1 MIILWRIRQIFR
13 KILLNP
19 MRNSQPR
26 ACGRFLS
33 NEFSNKLF
41 NHDQYRES
49 MVDTYGCRIFF
60 HVKKKQAQNHQSEAE
75 CHSSHV
81 ILIISNIFECE
92 YLQVYF
98 LLTRISSAPWRII
111 HLFGLCFEKNVTC
124 NHRLFIGLT
133 LKHFQR
139 QRI

>member
-1 MIILWRIRQIFR
+1 
-13 KILLNP
+13 
-19 MRNSQPR
+19 
-26 ACGRFLS
+26 
-33 NEFSNKLF
+33 
-41 NHDQYRES
+41 

-139 QRI
+139 QRILILHQGKFIQVLFRLCFIFKYMF